1 MSTPL
6 TLLEVIQK
14 TTDFFTAKGIESAR
28 LNAELVIGHAL
39 GLKRMQL
46 YLQFERVVAE
56 SELEKIRPL
65 VKRRSQREPLQYIT
79 GETEWSGLKLKVDR
93 RALIPRHETEL
104 LVELLGER
112 IPVPV
117 AGDATDAGPEAEAGM
132 RILDLGTG
140 TGAIALALAKRYTNA
155 VVTAVDASADALA
168 LAAEN
173 IAALEPGGRVTL
185 VKSNW
190 YDALPAPAGDAERYD
205 VIVSNPPYLTA
216 EETAEAA
223 PEVRVFE
230 PVSALTAA
238 DEGLADL
245 RVIIAGAGRFL
256 KPDGWLALE
265 TGIAQHAVLIGL
277 LKEAGF
283 SDVET
288 KRDLTD
294 RDRFVFARKPAA

>member
-1 MSTPL
+1 MPTPL

-56 SELEKIRPL
+56 PELEKIRPL

-104 LVELLGER
+104 LVELIGER
-112 IPVPV
+112 VPLPV
-117 AGDATDAGPEAEAGM
+117 ADAEAGGALAGM

-140 TGAIALALAKRYTNA
+140 TGAIALALAKRYANA
-155 VVTAVDASADALA
+155 SVTAVDASDDALA
-168 LAAEN
+168 LATEN
-173 IAALEPGGRVTL
+173 AAALELAGRVTL

-190 YDALPAPAGDAERYD
+190 YDALPVPAGDAERYD

-216 EETAEAA
+216 GETAEAA

-256 KPDGWLALE
+256 KAGGLLALE
-265 TGIAQHAVLIGL
+265 TGIAQHATLVSWLAD
-277 LKEAGF
+277 AGF
-283 SDVET
+283 TDVES

-294 RDRFVFARKPAA
+294 RDRFMFARKPAG